1 MALTACGGGA
11 ADVAPAAK
19 PPASEASPATEAAG
33 LPAEPT
39 ATEPTA
45 TGSRAAPA
53 ADPVKR
59 ALAGMSV
66 REKVGQLFM
75 PVVYGTAADTVSGEN
90 QARYGA
96 QTPEK
101 VVAKYHLGGV
111 ILFPANVKS
120 VGQVVGL
127 TNGLQKSTDLPLLIG
142 TDQENGLV
150 SRMSAVMTRFPG
162 AARIGATGKPSV
174 AREVAQATGEELR
187 ALGVNLDFAP
197 VADVNIDPKNPVI
210 GERAY
215 GNRPGEVAKM
225 VGAAVK
231 GFEAAGVAATAKHFP
246 GHGDTRIDS
255 HTGLPVIKHTR
266 AQWERLD
273 APPFKAAIAAGVDA
287 IMTAHIVFPKLDPSG
302 DPATLSK
309 PILTGL
315 LRKELGFKGV
325 ISTDALNMA
334 GARVKYDDGEVAVRA
349 VLAERRP
356 AADAERPAEA
366 VSGGAEGGRV
376 GPRLQGPAGRV
387 GHQAP
392 HAQEGA
398 RPARRAARRLGGEG
412 GRGGALGRAPQAGR
426 PRALTAAPDPLLFN
440 LISVRRRQCGHRG
453 ADRLGW
459 CADHQHGRL
468 HRQVDRRR
476 PHRR

>member
-1 MALTACGGGA
+1 MDSVGFMLRRIGTASLLAVALTACGGGA

-19 PPASEASPATEAAG
+19 PPASEASPATEANG
-33 LPAEPT
+33 RPTEPT

-127 TNGLQKSTDLPLLIG
+127 TNGLQKSADLPLLIG

-349 VLAERRP
+349 VLAG
-356 AADAERPAEA
+356 ADLLLMPNDLPKQYQA
-366 VSGGAEGGRV
+366 VLKAVESGRV
-376 GPRLQGPAGRV
+376 SKARLDESVTRLLTLKKERGLLGEPPVVSAEKAAEVVRSAE
-387 GHQAP
+387 H
-392 HAQEGA
+392 
-398 RPARRAARRLGGEG
+398 RRLAAR
-412 GRGGALGRAPQAGR
+412 
-426 PRALTAAPDPLLFN
+426 
-440 LISVRRRQCGHRG
+440 VR
-453 ADRLGW
+453 
-459 CADHQHGRL
+459 
-468 HRQVDRRR
+468 
-476 PHRR
+476 